1 MDITDWRKQID
12 EIDTTML
19 NLLNRRTE
27 LALEVARAKTREGL
41 ALRTPA
47 RERDI
52 LARMKSLNPGPLE
65 AAAVVKIYK
74 LILAESTRMQKR
86 YCAPATSAK
95 PAGKKRR

>member
-27 LALEVARAKTREGL
+27 LALEVARAKTREGI

-47 RERDI
+47 RERAI
-52 LARMKSLNPGPLE
+52 IERMKSLNSGPLE
-65 AAAVVKIYK
+65 AATVVKIYK
-74 LILAESTRMQKR
+74 LILAESTRMQKLH
-86 YCAPATSAK
+86 CS
-95 PAGKKRR
+95 PAGAKLAKKKRR